1 MDQNLLYLY
10 HYQAMSKN
18 KILLVEDDE
27 SLGYLLTEYLKMK
40 DFDIVWKKNGKI
52 ALDTLQHDY
61 FDLIILDVMMP
72 EMDGFTLAKRIKQQ
86 FNETPFI
93 FLTAR
98 SMKIDVLKGFSLGAV
113 DYLKKPIDEE
123 ELVVRLNTL
132 LNTLSVKKISLGD
145 EKQEYILGD
154 YIFNRDNLQLIY
166 KDEVIQLTFRENKLL
181 SLLVSKQNE
190 LCTHKEILN
199 NIWSKNDFFSK
210 KSLNVFISRLRKY
223 LNNDPSIK
231 IENIHNQGFI
241 LKLR

>member
-1 MDQNLLYLY
+1 M
-10 HYQAMSKN
+10 HKN
-18 KILLVEDDE
+18 KKILLVEDDE

-40 DFDIVWKKNGKI
+40 DFDIVWKKNGTT

-86 FNETPFI
+86 HDETPFI
-93 FLTAR
+93 
-98 SMKIDVLKGFSLGAV
+98 IDVLKGFSLGAV

-132 LNTLSVKKISLGD
+132 LNTLSSKKVSSGI
-145 EKQEYILGD
+145 EKKEYVLGD
-154 YIFNRDNLQLIY
+154 YIFKKDNLQLVY
-166 KDEVIQLTFRENKLL
+166 KNEVFQLTNRENKLL
-181 SLLVSKQNE
+181 FLLVSKQNE

-199 NIWSKNDFFSK
+199 SIWARNDFFSK

-231 IENIHNQGFI
+231 IDNIHNQGFI
-241 LKLR
+241 LKVEEKK